1 MLITALDIGTSR
13 IKVLIAEEKR
23 DGRLAL
29 LKIFKLPSVGLRKG
43 AIVDQGDAFRSV
55 DEAITKVKTF
65 SKSAAKQVYINIGG
79 VDVKSQ
85 PSRGIVA
92 ISRPNSEIF
101 QDDVDRVVHAAQ
113 SINLASN
120 RTVIHGDNRQFIVD
134 SVGDIID
141 PIGMIGSRLEVD
153 ALVIDAFAPSINLL
167 TKCVKMSGSKIG
179 GMIFNPLAASRAAL
193 SKNQKELGVML
204 LDIGGGSTTLAVYEE
219 NKLLHSASLPVGAN
233 NITND
238 IAIGLKTSIEAAE
251 AVKLSF
257 GHAMAKEVSSK
268 DGIDMRK
275 LDLNAKSIV
284 SRRYL
289 SEIIEIRLAELFEF
303 ADNELKKISKS
314 RQLPAGIVI
323 TGGGAKLPGI
333 ADLAKQEIR
342 LPAQIGIP
350 DPRMFEIGSPEIA
363 EEFEDPELTVAAG
376 LVLWGKDLTY
386 RGRGSNV
393 LGKLPFVFGKFFRQ
407 FIP

>member
-79 VDVKSQ
+79 VDVRSQ

-219 NKLLHSASLPVGAN
+219 NKLLH
-233 NITND
+233 
-238 IAIGLKTSIEAAE
+238 
-251 AVKLSF
+251 
-257 GHAMAKEVSSK
+257 
-268 DGIDMRK
+268 
-275 LDLNAKSIV
+275 
-284 SRRYL
+284 
-289 SEIIEIRLAELFEF
+289 
-303 ADNELKKISKS
+303 
-314 RQLPAGIVI
+314 
-323 TGGGAKLPGI
+323 
-333 ADLAKQEIR
+333 
-342 LPAQIGIP
+342 
-350 DPRMFEIGSPEIA
+350 
-363 EEFEDPELTVAAG
+363 
-376 LVLWGKDLTY
+376 
-386 RGRGSNV
+386 
-393 LGKLPFVFGKFFRQ
+393 
-407 FIP
+407 

>member
-29 LKIFKLPSVGLRKG
+29 VKILKPPSAGLRKG
-43 AIVDQGDAFRSV
+43 AIVDQDDAVRAVGDALAKIR
-55 DEAITKVKTF
+55 AF

-79 VDVKSQ
+79 ADIKSQ

-92 ISRPNSEIF
+92 VSRPNSEIF

-120 RTVIHGDNRQFIVD
+120 RSVIHSDNRQFIVD
-134 SVGDIID
+134 SVGDIVD

-153 ALVIDAFAPSINLL
+153 ALVIEAFTPSINLL
-167 TKCVKMSGSKIG
+167 TKCVKMSGAKIG
-179 GMIFNPLAASRAAL
+179 GMIFNPLAASRAVL

-204 LDIGGGSTTLAVYEE
+204 LDIGGGSTTLSVYEE
-219 NKLLHSASLPVGAN
+219 NKLLHTAALPVGAN

-238 IAIGLKTSIEAAE
+238 IAIGLKISIEAAE
-251 AVKLSF
+251 AIKLSF
-257 GHAMAKEVSSK
+257 GHALAREVSSK
-268 DGIDMRK
+268 DGIDLKK
-275 LDLNAKSIV
+275 LDPGAKSIIA
-284 SRRYL
+284 RRYL
-289 SEIIEIRLAELFEF
+289 SEIIEVRLAELFEF
-303 ADNELKKISKS
+303 ADGELKKVSKN
-314 RQLPAGIVI
+314 RQLPAGVVL

-333 ADLAKQEIR
+333 ADLAKQELK

-350 DPRMFEIGSPEIA
+350 DPRMFEIGSPDMA
-363 EEFEDPELTVAAG
+363 EDFEDPELAVVAG

-386 RGRGSNV
+386 KGGGGSV
-393 LGKLPFVFGKFFRQ
+393 LNKLPFGN
-407 FIP
+407 FIRYFMP